1 MQRENLREILI
12 VGAPFE
18 TYGGGMKRLAK
29 LIPEYIRNGIKV
41 NLIIPT
47 GDICEFLYNR
57 GDNLDFAYNSVLESL
72 NKIRSMGAVF
82 ANETYDIVR
91 RVSNHLKIVRI
102 ILGPS
107 DSLISFL
114 DQNMQ
119 MFLNRERYIYD
130 RFKINRTFQ
139 IVYCVGGLYSRVLSF
154 KIAKFTKKPF
164 VILFQIHPFVGS
176 DVTEYK
182 VKEDGQPLSRRILF
196 SFLLPKLRNIVSIV
210 QFKRYANS
218 NLLKCILSV
227 SEEPIMMTKLDS
239 LIGERVDFKILTPA
253 NSTDLTQQKVVK
265 ENGSIIFFGRLISA
279 KGLLELPQI
288 VAKINFPAKKL
299 VICGNFYSEYEKR
312 TFFESARKLN
322 VKVEYKGFL
331 NETDLYKAIQ
341 SAKIFLNPTH
351 ADGFSLAILES
362 VFCRTIAVTYDI
374 PAIRS
379 VFSNMGSVRMV
390 NEGNVEDAAVEA
402 EKILKLTSEQYKFQ
416 YLSGDTLKFMDLHRS
431 WRNVFESEV
440 NILNEYVDHY

>member
-1 MQRENLREILI
+1 MQREKLREILI

-18 TYGGGMKRLAK
+18 TYGGGMKRLSK
-29 LIPEYIRNGIKV
+29 LIPEYIRSNIKV
-41 NLIIPT
+41 NLVIPT
-47 GDICEFLYNR
+47 GDICEFLYNS

-72 NKIRSMGAVF
+72 NKIKNMGVVF

-91 RVSNHLKIVRI
+91 RVSNHLQIVRS
-102 ILGPS
+102 ILGES
-107 DSLISFL
+107 DSLTSFF

-119 MFLNRERYIYD
+119 MFLNRERYIYNI
-130 RFKINRTFQ
+130 FKINKTFQ
-139 IVYCVGGLYSRVLSF
+139 IIYCVGGLYSRILSF
-154 KIAKFTKKPF
+154 KIAKLTKKPF

-182 VKEDGQPLSRRILF
+182 VKEDGQPLSRKILF
-196 SFLLPKLRNIVSIV
+196 SFLLPKLRNFISIV
-210 QFKRYANS
+210 QFKSYANS

-227 SEEPIMMTKLDS
+227 SEEPIVMTKLDS
-239 LIGERVDFKILTPA
+239 LIGEKVDFKILTPA
-253 NSTDLTQQKVVK
+253 NGTDLVQQEVVK

-288 VAKINFPAKKL
+288 VAKINFPDKKL

-322 VKVEYKGFL
+322 VNVEYQGFI
-331 NETDLYKAIQ
+331 NESDLYNAIRR
-341 SAKIFLNPTH
+341 AKIFLNPTH

-362 VFCRTIAVTYDI
+362 VYCGTISVTYDI

-379 VFSNMGSVRMV
+379 VFSNMGAVRMV
-390 NEGNVEDAAVEA
+390 KEGNIEDAATEA
-402 EKILKLTSEQYKFQ
+402 EKILKLSFEQYKVK
-416 YLSGDTLKFMDLHRS
+416 YLSGNTLRFMDLHRS
-431 WRNVFESEV
+431 WRKVFESEV
-440 NILNEYVDHY
+440 SILNEYVDH

>member
-253 NSTDLTQQKVVK
+253 NSTDL
-265 ENGSIIFFGRLISA
+265 
-279 KGLLELPQI
+279 
-288 VAKINFPAKKL
+288 
-299 VICGNFYSEYEKR
+299 
-312 TFFESARKLN
+312 
-322 VKVEYKGFL
+322 
-331 NETDLYKAIQ
+331 YKAIQ